1 MKRQPNRIFA
11 EVRGKYAR
19 PDRTFNPAF
28 LPAIFDRNMT
38 GTSGRRTHSLTF
50 KVTEQDERENFER
63 VEEGEFGGIGIGNEQ
78 GRGER
83 NLGFGIGNDERKRIR
98 QEKLVYDI

>member
-1 MKRQPNRIFA
+1 MKRQPNRVFA

-28 LPAIFDRNMT
+28 LPGIFDRNMT

-50 KVTEQDERENFER
+50 KVADQDERENIEQ
-63 VEEGEFGGIGIGNEQ
+63 VKDWGEDGDCGGSGEGRGQRDLALGIG
-78 GRGER
+78 R
-83 NLGFGIGNDERKRIR
+83 DERKRIR
-98 QEKLVYDI
+98 QEKLV